1 MSFGGWVQVRW
12 VSFGIGGIGRVFRC
26 SVIIGWVFQLR
37 PLLAGW
43 VSPWR
48 LVGVLLSGVEI
59 MGTGFHPVWETILR
73 SCMKNYFFECL
84 TSILEKFSY
93 LRYHTL
99 VYEKSQSS
107 PPSLMALT
115 ASSPGSE
122 YNSII
127 LAVRG

>member
-59 MGTGFHPVWETILR
+59 MGFSVSGAGGTR
-73 SCMKNYFFECL
+73 S
-84 TSILEKFSY
+84 
-93 LRYHTL
+93 RW
-99 VYEKSQSS
+99 
-107 PPSLMALT
+107 
-115 ASSPGSE
+115 
-122 YNSII
+122 
-127 LAVRG
+127 